1 MLELRPACE
10 RCDAPLP
17 PITTDARICSFECT
31 FCATCAEGEL
41 AGRCPNC
48 GGDLQ
53 VRPARDPGAAT
64 SPQAI
69 VRRYARAWSDGD
81 LATVLDLYADDVV
94 FHYFG
99 ESPLAG
105 AHVGRAAAVEA
116 ITAATVRT
124 DRRLLEVVD
133 VLGGDSLAALIVT
146 EALGPEQAPT
156 RRVLVYRCADDRLA
170 ECWLLDEDQR
180 AIDALWSAV

>member
-10 RCDAPLP
+10 RCAAALP
-17 PITTDARICSFECT
+17 ATATDARICSFECT
-31 FCATCAEGEL
+31 FCAACTEGDL

-53 VRPARDPGAAT
+53 VRPARDPGYAT

-69 VRRYARAWSDGD
+69 VRRYAEAWAGGD

-99 ESPLAG
+99 DSPLAG
-105 AHVGRAAAVEA
+105 DHVGKPAALEA
-116 ITAATVRT
+116 MAAATVRT
-124 DRRLLEVVD
+124 DRTLLEVVD
-133 VLGGDSLAALIVT
+133 VLGGSSLAALVVT
-146 EALGPEQAPT
+146 EAVGPDQAPI

-180 AIDALWSAV
+180 AIDDLWSAT